1 MKVKIGNYKHYFGPY
16 QLAEVICFW
25 TRNKYEKPDYVSKL
39 GEWLAH
45 GSIEPDVE
53 HKPGDIYSLGGRDRK
68 NTILSNFLLWID
80 DKRERTIKVKLDRWD
95 TYSADNT
102 LAYIILPVLQ
112 KLKEDDVGIPSVY
125 DEDVPEEL
133 RSDNAGPKTNTW
145 DLDDNAE
152 ARWEWV
158 LNEMIFAFESKVSD
172 GAWEDQFYTG
182 EYGDI
187 FVKQLADGN
196 SELLPNNTLK
206 IDREGL
212 KRYQDRITNG
222 FRLFGKYYE
231 SLWT

>member
-102 LAYIILPVLQ
+102 
-112 KLKEDDVGIPSVY
+112 
-125 DEDVPEEL
+125 
-133 RSDNAGPKTNTW
+133 R